1 MLRVA
6 TLAFALLFAA
16 GASAQEFSSLE
27 ERMSDAEFR
36 GAGLD
41 RLSPE
46 ELANLNE
53 WLRTR
58 LTAQQAAPAASRSGE
73 GFRSEDGLFN
83 NDSMDRGDIESAYAG
98 TFTGWSQGTVIRLE
112 NGQEWKVNEPTSFR
126 VPPVENPM
134 ISIKPAMLGS
144 WLMKVEGYNRSVR
157 VVRVR

>member
-1 MLRVA
+1 MLRAV
-6 TLAFALLFAA
+6 TLLLALSFS
-16 GASAQEFSSLE
+16 GFASAQEFSSLE

-36 GAGLD
+36 AAGLD

-46 ELANLNE
+46 ELASLND

-58 LTAQQAAPAASRSGE
+58 LTAQQAQAAASGE
-73 GFRSEDGLFN
+73 GFRASDGLFN
-83 NDSMDRGDIESAYAG
+83 DDSMDRSDIESRYVG
-98 TFTGWSQGTVIRLE
+98 TFTGWGQGTVIELE
-112 NGQEWKVNEPTSFR
+112 NGQAWKVNEPSGFR
-126 VPPVENPM
+126 VPATEGPM

>member
-1 MLRVA
+1 MLLRAAVM
-6 TLAFALLFAA
+6 LIALSFAA
-16 GASAQEFSSLE
+16 TAGAQEFSSLE

-36 GAGLD
+36 AAGLD

-46 ELANLNE
+46 ELASLNE

-58 LTAQQAAPAASRSGE
+58 LTAQQAAAASSGE
-73 GFRSEDGLFN
+73 GFRARDGLFN
-83 NDSMDRGDIESAYAG
+83 DDSMDRGDVESRYVG
-98 TFTGWSQGTVIRLE
+98 TFTGWSQGSTIRLE
-112 NGQEWKVNEPTSFR
+112 NGQEWKINEPASFR

-134 ISIKPAMLGS
+134 VSIKPAMLGS